1 MFVTAD
7 ETLRIFM
14 LKPSTPLFAGIPY
27 TRLARPHDLS
37 SMCSQRPGALVSLL
51 PRATEEGSARLEHR
65 RCDWEESPTAP
76 GPLQHGRLGPE
87 RLQGTYWPAAA

>member
-37 SMCSQRPGALVSLL
+37 HTCSQRLGALVSLL
-51 PRATEEGSARLEHR
+51 PLCARSGE
-65 RCDWEESPTAP
+65 CKA
-76 GPLQHGRLGPE
+76 
-87 RLQGTYWPAAA
+87 

>member
-27 TRLARPHDLS
+27 TRLARPRDLS
-37 SMCSQRPGALVSLL
+37 SMCSPRPGALASLL
-51 PRATEEGSARLEHR
+51 PQ
-65 RCDWEESPTAP
+65 CD
-76 GPLQHGRLGPE
+76 GRGECKAGAQTVGLTG
-87 RLQGTYWPAAA
+87 